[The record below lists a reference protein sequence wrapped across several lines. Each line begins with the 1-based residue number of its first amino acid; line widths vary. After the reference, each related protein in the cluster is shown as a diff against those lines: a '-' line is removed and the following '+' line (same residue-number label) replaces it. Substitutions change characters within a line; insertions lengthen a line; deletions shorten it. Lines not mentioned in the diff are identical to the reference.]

1 MIVGLFFSDPI
12 LSSRVRVRPKPGL
25 TQPMDSPSFNMLLFT
40 YTRWAL
46 KLNETSFVLL
56 PLKPTLLYSKQD
68 CVSNLLDNNSIRINL
83 AVFNLLTFTNHYF
96 NFKFYIFT
104 LSLNLSISS
113 NFYLDVRHLKSNK
126 IKYMSHV
133 VHIQLKMGWNWR
145 GSFNVIIYHM
155 H

>member
-1 MIVGLFFSDPI
+1 MGVQS
-12 LSSRVRVRPKPGL
+12 LSLGEKGNEGFVHTFVC
-25 TQPMDSPSFNMLLFT
+25 FNMLLFT
-40 YTRWAL
+40 YIRWAL
-46 KLNETSFVLL
+46 ELNETSFVLL
-56 PLKPTLLYSKQD
+56 SLKHTLWYSKQD

-133 VHIQLKMGWNWR
+133 AYIQLKMG
-145 GSFNVIIYHM
+145 GSGGGPLSSLYTTHIRKLLE
-155 H
+155 